1 MVAGGMGRILIVDD
15 NEDLVANMA
24 EMFEEEGLDT
34 VLAYDVRSGHE
45 RIALGGVDLMITDVR
60 LPDGNG
66 LELLESA
73 KASHPG
79 MPVVVISGYPD
90 PDTTR
95 RALELGAIAV
105 SAKPFEMIEFFRMC
119 TKLAGTTGAP

>member
-1 MVAGGMGRILIVDD
+1 MVRSEMGRILIVDD
-15 NEDLVANMA
+15 NEDLAANMA

-34 VLAYDVRSGHE
+34 VLAHDVESGHA
-45 RIALGGVDLMITDVR
+45 RMASGGVDLMITDVR

-73 KASHPG
+73 KTSNPA

-95 RALELGAIAV
+95 RALELGAVAV

-119 TKLAGTTGAP
+119 TKLAVETEGK